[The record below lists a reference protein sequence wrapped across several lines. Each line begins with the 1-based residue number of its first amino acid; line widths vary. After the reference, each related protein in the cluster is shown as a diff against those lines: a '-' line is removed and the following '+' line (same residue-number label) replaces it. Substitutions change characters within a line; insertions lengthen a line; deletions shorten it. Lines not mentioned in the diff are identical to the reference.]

1 MISLNRVV
9 VAGNLTDNPN
19 LELLQN
25 GRMACTFNLG
35 IKDTWKDSNEEIQT
49 KITPV
54 SIITFGELAKNCQ
67 KHLVKDLAVMVEGR
81 IEVENGNTM
90 IVANNIVFL
99 ENK

>member
-25 GRMACTFNLG
+25 GKTACMFNLG
-35 IKDTWKDSNEEIQT
+35 IKDIWKESNEEIQT

-54 SIITFGELAKNCQ
+54 SIITFGELAKNCH
-67 KHLVKDLAVMVEGR
+67 KHLVKDLSVMVEGR
-81 IEVENGNTM
+81 IDVENGNTK